1 MSSEL
6 ETIAVT
12 GVLHGEDERVWADHA
27 ESLLTEMDGTTPEL
41 FASAVR
47 RNDCRVLIGLAMMY
61 ERCETKATRAKALE
75 GIMSVCALV
84 PEAYDCFLDSH
95 RAFGR
100 LVLDASETCADCSGE
115 GDDPE
120 ASMCKLY
127 AVVLLGQI
135 AEHLLVRVE
144 SSTVCHAPTLLA
156 KKEEGLNDSLEEL
169 TLQFS
174 PPKTTVLLPA
184 RGPETKP
191 SEAPPH
197 DLALTART
205 REGLAKI
212 LIAGVV
218 PGLLSCLDSDAPEMI
233 LAASSALITLNAL
246 ARLSGGMKGQKQDE
260 WTGGGGP
267 DGGCWFWQEGQGHRN
282 LRFFGET
289 VLNLLNR
296 SGDFAAETRRQ
307 LLMVLVLLERGEIL
321 YFNDIRVL
329 VDVCLRGLVEEGGS
343 EEGKGEQEVRADIDE
358 VACKG
363 LYIRVLEQVV
373 LLQDCALD
381 PQVCGRIA
389 GTSRAPE

>member
-6 ETIAVT
+6 ETIAET
-12 GVLHGEDERVWADHA
+12 GVLLGDDERVWADHA

-47 RNDCRVLIGLAMMY
+47 RNDCKVLIGLGMIY
-61 ERCETKATRAKALE
+61 ERCGTEATRAKALE
-75 GIMSVCALV
+75 GIMSVCAVV
-84 PEAYDCFLDSH
+84 PEAYDCFLDSDS
-95 RAFGR
+95 AFRR

-115 GDDPE
+115 GDDAE

-144 SSTVCHAPTLLA
+144 SSTVCHVPTLLA
-156 KKEEGLNDSLEEL
+156 KIEEGLNDSLEEL

-184 RGPETKP
+184 SGRETKP
-191 SEAPPH
+191 SEAQPH
-197 DLALTART
+197 DLASRT

-212 LIAGVV
+212 LIAGLV

-246 ARLSGGMKGQKQDE
+246 TRLSGGMKGEKRDG
-260 WTGGGGP
+260 WTGGGGS

-329 VDVCLRGLVEEGGS
+329 VDVCLRGLVEELDGS
-343 EEGKGEQEVRADIDE
+343 EEGQGEDEVRADIDE

-363 LYIRVLEQVV
+363 LYIRVLEQVL
-373 LLQDCALD
+373 LLQDCASD